1 MNDKRK
7 IKGKKVV
14 TTFLCTLAILGFAE
28 SVSATELQGNVA
40 GTESTSQKTEA
51 IFNLKITPVEEFED
65 EIQFLFISEDGEN
78 EYEVT
83 LSKSNDYTT
92 SFTAEGN
99 TTYRLMYYYESY
111 TTYEIEELKEEYVCE
126 NGTLWNLNY
135 NVINRINP
143 VESTLVPLWGDMS
156 EEEAESLQKEE
167 FESSVFPDMTQE
179 DVVEWYYENV
189 KDVIE
194 SNAKENAFS
203 AITKG
208 IRNETSEAYF
218 KSNSGTSE
226 EWKALSDEK
235 LIAFYYGCVL
245 PSIVVENND
254 FDFDEYIENI
264 GILNKLCQNIGCEKL
279 YDVTYTLW
287 QYIWEYQRSE
297 KQMPNFPTLFITEY
311 RAEDNALALNQ
322 STEDG
327 EVALH
332 IESNEAESVE
342 GTNIVFQYL
351 KEHWFSIVCLMIGG
365 GVLIAFYYKEKKDK
379 KGKVKR

>member
-14 TTFLCTLAILGFAE
+14 ATFLCILAVLGFTD
-28 SVSATELQGNVA
+28 SVSATELQGDVA
-40 GTESTSQKTEA
+40 DTESTSEKTDTV
-51 IFNLKITPVEEFED
+51 FNLKIIPVEEFED
-65 EIQFLFISEDGEN
+65 DIQFLFVSEDGEY
-78 EYEVT
+78 EYEIT
-83 LSKSNDYTT
+83 LSEDNAYTA

-111 TTYEIEELKEEYVCE
+111 KTYEIEELKEEYVCE

-156 EEEAESLQKEE
+156 EEAESLRKEE
-167 FESSVFPDMTQE
+167 FESSVFPNMTQE

-194 SNAKENAFS
+194 SNAREDAFS
-203 AITKG
+203 SITNG

-245 PSIVVENND
+245 PSIVLDNND
-254 FDFDEYIENI
+254 FDYDDYIENI

-287 QYIWEYQRSE
+287 EYIWEYQRSE

-322 STEDG
+322 NTEDG
-327 EVALH
+327 GVVSH
-332 IESNEAESVE
+332 IESDEAGSTEN
-342 GTNIVFQYL
+342 TNIVFRYL